1 LQKETP
7 NQSTPSP
14 TLPTRGRETAR
25 AIARTLGPLLILVL
39 LLTTSLQDTL
49 YDQIQGKTNQLN
61 GVNGQIGAARGQLN
75 ALLAQDTTLRRQI
88 ANLNAQLA
96 QVAQQIAQETARL
109 DDLKA
114 QLDVIRADLAAKEAQ
129 LAKHIEDYGRSMR
142 LMYKT
147 GKVSPLEMILSAGNF
162 TDLLNRIFFFNDIVR
177 DNRRQVDELRKERE
191 VIQALKADM
200 DAKVAEQAQVVA
212 TIKAQQAQ
220 LESVRAQV
228 AAQQAQVAAL
238 EAQMQRYL
246 QEEQARRAALQA
258 ELQTLI
264 LESLRAH
271 SSGHFNWP
279 INGVITQGFGCTDLV
294 FEPYAPNCPGG
305 HFHTGID
312 LAANYGTPVLAS
324 DGGIVHNL
332 DMACSWGLCGY
343 GHYVV
348 MVHAGGFTTLYG
360 HLANWAQG
368 EGAVVTQGTVIGY
381 EGSTGNSTGPH
392 VHFEIDLNGTP
403 VNPMAYLP

>member
-1 LQKETP
+1 MSGSQRRGPSAVTAARRVG
-7 NQSTPSP
+7 ST
-14 TLPTRGRETAR
+14 
-25 AIARTLGPLLILVL
+25 LLAVLILLLVL
-39 LLTTSLQDTL
+39 LTSAQDSI

-61 GVNGQIGAARGQLN
+61 GVNGQISAARGQLN
-75 ALLAQDTTLRRQI
+75 VLLSQDAALRRQI
-88 ANLNAQLA
+88 AALNAQIA
-96 QVAQQIAQETARL
+96 QVTQQIQDETAKL
-109 DDLKA
+109 DQLKA
-114 QLDVIRADLAAKEAQ
+114 QLEVIRAQLAAKEAE
-129 LAKHIEDYGRSMR
+129 LAKHIAEYGRSMR

-147 GKVSPLEMILSAGNF
+147 GTVSPLEMILSAGNF

-177 DNRRQVDELRKERE
+177 DNRRQVDELRRERE

-212 TIKAQQAQ
+212 SIKAQQAQ
-220 LESVRAQV
+220 LEAARAQV

-238 EAQMQRYL
+238 EAQMQQYL
-246 QEEQARRAALQA
+246 QQEQAQRAALQA

-279 INGVITQGFGCTDLV
+279 ISGVITQGFGCTDLIS
-294 FEPYAPNCPGG
+294 EPYDPSCPSG

-312 LAANYGTPVLAS
+312 IATGYGTPVVAA
-324 DGGIVHNL
+324 DGGIVHDLN
-332 DMACSWGLCGY
+332 MVCSWGLCGF

-348 MVHAGGFTTLYG
+348 IVHAGGFTSLYG
-360 HLANWAQG
+360 HLSGWAVG
-368 EGAVVTQGTVIGY
+368 DGAVVPQGTVIGY

-392 VHFEIDLNGTP
+392 LHFEIDLNGTP
-403 VNPMAYLP
+403 VNPLAYLP